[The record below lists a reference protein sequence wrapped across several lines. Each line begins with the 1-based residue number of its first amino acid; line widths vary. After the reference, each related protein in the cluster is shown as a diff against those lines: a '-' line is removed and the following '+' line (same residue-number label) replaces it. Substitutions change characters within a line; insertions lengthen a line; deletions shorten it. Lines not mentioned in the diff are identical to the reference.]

1 MNLIR
6 NNDYIIN
13 NCPYIVQDVAL
24 FTTFVTKYGI
34 AMVTGYQIIMIPFW
48 SVFCSKFYGIFE
60 FVRNKLLR
68 HYPSGLRYD
77 EVL

>member
-1 MNLIR
+1 MSLIR
-6 NNDYIIN
+6 KNDYIIN
-13 NCPYIVQDVAL
+13 NCSHIVEDVAL

-34 AMVTGYQIIMIPFW
+34 AMVSGYQIIMIPFW
-48 SVFCSKFYGIFE
+48 SVFCSKFYGTFE

-68 HYPSGLRYD
+68 HYPSGPRNG